1 MANDN
6 RLIRMY
12 VSQVIAERAPPAKG
26 AMGPGPYLQRR
37 RRASLPPTGTWVR
50 WSKNNPREY
59 KAGGRDTGPGEEMIA
74 WELGGATQGNSV
86 SYDVVDQDGDKWEVK
101 EPGDGGMIRPGVE
114 GRRALQ
120 PVRQQLE
127 DVCRQLVEGF
137 DIIDFDA
144 LEPFAEGAP
153 ITPDDVA
160 QFIMRDVPMITSGEI
175 SDGRITGGSRVNPVG
190 LLQVLEFVKFMV
202 GEAADAP
209 AREITL
215 GGQKKTVG
223 VDQYVHGMRSFGVKD
238 EELDATVPEL
248 FAGTF
253 RHPAFR
259 RPRFFIK
266 EVWLNSMHASMVFPG
281 VSGVI
286 VVTPSQF
293 KIITHDMLDDS
304 FKFMRISKGE
314 PRFALQD

>member
-1 MANDN
+1 MTNDIQ
-6 RLIRMY
+6 LIRTY
-12 VSQVIAERAPPAKG
+12 VSQLLVEKAAPPKG
-26 AMGPGPYLQRR
+26 SKGPGSYLQRR
-37 RRASLPPTGTWVR
+37 RRAALPPVGVWVR

-175 SDGRITGGSRVNPVG
+175 SDGRIMGGSRVNPVG

-202 GEAADAP
+202 G
-209 AREITL
+209 L
-215 GGQKKTVG
+215 
-223 VDQYVHGMRSFGVKD
+223 
-238 EELDATVPEL
+238 L
-248 FAGTF
+248 FIGINNLLCF
-253 RHPAFR
+253 
-259 RPRFFIK
+259 
-266 EVWLNSMHASMVFPG
+266 
-281 VSGVI
+281 
-286 VVTPSQF
+286 
-293 KIITHDMLDDS
+293 
-304 FKFMRISKGE
+304 
-314 PRFALQD
+314 